1 VFGLRGS
8 GLALTLVLR
17 YFSPA
22 IASADSRLVFANSI
36 LGVYE
41 EFKLDGIDID
51 YEYPSQEGA
60 AGNLV
65 DAANDTANFLAF
77 LQLLRGVLPTSAK
90 ITAAALSR
98 PWAGPDGAPLAD
110 VRAFAAVLD
119 WILVM
124 NYDVWGSSAAPGPNA
139 PLADACGNSTQPAAN
154 AHTAVQAWSAAG
166 LPPHQITLGLPAYG
180 YLSRSAATSLR
191 GRARKVHAADAGP
204 ALTLVNGDGGADNGQ
219 VQFRALVAQGALVR
233 AAPGTGGPAFAG
245 AHGFE
250 RRWDACSATPFLRS
264 EAAGQVVT
272 YDDPESLALKARF
285 AADAGLRGVNMFDV
299 HGDTD
304 RWDLIDAAR
313 AGLYGN

>member
-1 VFGLRGS
+1 
-8 GLALTLVLR
+8 
-17 YFSPA
+17 
-22 IASADSRLVFANSI
+22 
-36 LGVYE
+36 
-41 EFKLDGIDID
+41 
-51 YEYPSQEGA
+51 
-60 AGNLV
+60 
-65 DAANDTANFLAF
+65 
-77 LQLLRGVLPTSAK
+77 
-90 ITAAALSR
+90 
-98 PWAGPDGAPLAD
+98 
-110 VRAFAAVLD
+110 
-119 WILVM
+119 
-124 NYDVWGSSAAPGPNA
+124 
-139 PLADACGNSTQPAAN
+139 
-154 AHTAVQAWSAAG
+154 
-166 LPPHQITLGLPAYG
+166 
-180 YLSRSAATSLR
+180 
-191 GRARKVHAADAGP
+191 VHAADAGP

-219 VQFRALVAQGALVR
+219 VQFRALLAQGALVR